1 MNLEIPCYVRNRQG
15 ECLWLHDGKVIGN
28 IQDKYSFQRTPIN
41 GSFFVFWQ
49 KFIVIIIIFLF

>member
-41 GSFFVFWQ
+41 G
-49 KFIVIIIIFLF
+49 

>member
-41 GSFFVFWQ
+41 GEFFQVFWL
-49 KFIVIIIIFLF
+49 ILYHYYYFLF